1 MLTKIRRDQLGKVH
15 VPHTGSRLGRPE
27 GMASTV
33 VVNLAGDLYRAGIQ
47 VDVCG
52 TERGEFGPAEARE
65 GGQQDQRP
73 VAAPTA
79 SATA

>member
-1 MLTKIRRDQLGKVH
+1 
-15 VPHTGSRLGRPE
+15 
-27 GMASTV
+27 MASTV
-33 VVNLAGDLYRAGIQ
+33 VVKLAGDLYRAGIQ